1 MKSIFKSFRRRVSI
15 VMIFFAMAPI
25 SFFGFYA
32 YNNLSQNRMEQYE
45 QSFYYALANDMQ
57 SFNLWLEDRKA
68 HMHSDANL
76 FLLTEQA
83 KDKGSFENR
92 PYEVFYEGDPQY
104 QSIYAK
110 MKQGGSSELFL
121 ELKNFSGL
129 HQVADERTV
138 LRIYLHKLDLRNG
151 KHFFIKEEIH
161 LKEILRNLEKALGD
175 RFVNY
180 SIFINDQV
188 VFENKS
194 VANLDPYDAYFNQQ
208 GYISKRIKNKYYM
221 GIYQGSDYLG
231 IHAAVYRDY
240 TEAVLDIKDYQ
251 LKFILQTI
259 LIGLFGAIFALFIAR
274 KVNNPID
281 LIKAAVAEILSGKYE
296 KRIEVK
302 NNDEFGQIYEAFNH
316 LAEIETSN
324 FKKMVEAGHQIGEK
338 NTMLI
343 EINQELEQS
352 YDRLREVMTQLDVS
366 RKKQEALIHNIGEL
380 IWTMNPEGI
389 ITFLNQAI
397 SDKLGYPL
405 QKLHGEPIHRLI
417 AEVEGGMSLEQL
429 LDKANYMDIE
439 SQGVFFKRYQTD
451 ERVYML
457 LSTKRASENKGQKSI
472 QCFARTISDD
482 WILHHMTMRRN
493 KEMEITGQIS
503 WVLAN
508 NILLDE
514 LLEEIVKKIE
524 QLLSPDLCLIG
535 LVEESEAVIGSIGG
549 AYSKHLGRI
558 RLAVGSEL
566 FIEEL
571 AQSSFIRG
579 EEIYQYFRV
588 GNESIYQAITDYV
601 IIPLKFDDK
610 ITGFFTIG
618 SSKKMSESDLKVLQI
633 VSNQSAIAIDKA
645 KLYRTLKD
653 DYLNTIR
660 VLATAVEA
668 KDAYTEGH
676 SYRVSKIA
684 RLIAEEL
691 SADET
696 FIEDI
701 EISGILH
708 DIGKIGIYDKILT
721 KRGKLSEEEYGI
733 IQSHPEIG
741 SKIISPI
748 NLSQTIINGVHLH
761 HKRYDLTGYPK
772 QVIIESLPLSAGI
785 IGVADAVDA
794 MTSTRSYSQAKTI
807 DYAIEEVMRHSGTQ
821 FHPVAA
827 SALAAILEKYPNEL
841 LKIIHEQA

>member
-1 MKSIFKSFRRRVSI
+1 MKSIFKSFKRRVSM
-15 VMIFFAMAPI
+15 VMVFFAMAPI

-32 YNNLSQNRMEQYE
+32 YNNLSQNRMDQYE
-45 QSFYYALANDMQ
+45 QSFYYAFTNDMQ
-57 SFNLWLEDRKA
+57 SFKLWLEDKKA
-68 HMHSDANL
+68 HIHSDANL
-76 FLLTEQA
+76 YLLSETA
-83 KDKGSFENR
+83 KAKGSFENR
-92 PYEVFYEGDPQY
+92 QYEVIYEGMPE
-104 QSIYAK
+104 YAPLYAQLK
-110 MKQGGSSELFL
+110 NKENAEVLVT
-121 ELKNFSGL
+121 LKNFAGL

-138 LRIYLHKLDLRNG
+138 LNVYIHKLDINRG
-151 KHFFIKEEIH
+151 QYFFFKEDIY
-161 LKEILRNLEKALGD
+161 LKEILFNLEKALDD
-175 RFVNY
+175 RFVSY
-180 SIFINDQV
+180 SILINGEV
-188 VFENKS
+188 LFENSGS
-194 VANLDPYDAYFNQQ
+194 VKLDAYDAYYNQK
-208 GYISKRIKNKYYM
+208 GYAATVLKNKHYM
-221 GIYQGSDYLG
+221 GVYTGSDYLG
-231 IHAAVYRDY
+231 VHAAVYRDY
-240 TEAVLDIKDYQ
+240 SDAVLEIKNYQ
-251 LKFILQTI
+251 QRFIFKTL
-259 LIGLFGAIFALFIAR
+259 LIGLIGAAFALVISR
-274 KVNNPID
+274 RVNNPIEV
-281 LIKAAVAEILSGKYE
+281 IKIGVAEILSGKYD
-296 KRIEVK
+296 KRIVVK
-302 NNDEFGQIYEAFNH
+302 TNDEFGQIYEAFNH

-324 FKKMVEAGHQIGEK
+324 YKKMVEAGHLIGEK

-352 YDRLREVMTQLDVS
+352 YEQLREMMTQLDLS

-380 IWTMNPEGI
+380 IWTMNDEGI
-389 ITFLNQAI
+389 ITFLNQAVT
-397 SDKLGYPL
+397 DKLGYPL
-405 QKLHGEPIHRLI
+405 EMLHGEPIHRII
-417 AEVEGGMSLEQL
+417 AEVEGGMSIDQL
-429 LDKANYMDIE
+429 LEKASYMDIE
-439 SQGVFFKRYQTD
+439 GQGIFFKRYETED
-451 ERVYML
+451 RVYML
-457 LSTKRASENKGQKSI
+457 LSTKRAVESKEEKSI
-472 QCFARTISDD
+472 QCFARAISDD

-524 QLLSPDLCLIG
+524 QLLSPDICLIG
-535 LVEESEAVIGSIGG
+535 LVEDDEAVISSIGG
-549 AYSKHLGRI
+549 AYGKHLGRI
-558 RLAVGSEL
+558 RLAIGSAL

-571 AQSSFIRG
+571 SMNHVIRG
-579 EEIYQYFRV
+579 EEIYQYFRM
-588 GNESIYQAITDYV
+588 GNESIYHAISDYV
-601 IIPLKFDDK
+601 IIALKFDDK
-610 ITGFFTIG
+610 ITGFFAVG
-618 SSKKMSESDLKVLQI
+618 SSKKLSDSDLKVLQI

-691 SADET
+691 SSDET

-721 KRGKLSEEEYGI
+721 KRGKLSDEEYSI

-748 NLSQTIINGVHLH
+748 NLSQTIIDGVHLH
-761 HKRYDLTGYPK
+761 HKRYDLKGYPERVK
-772 QVIIESLPLSAGI
+772 ITELPLSAGI

-807 DYAIEEVMRHSGTQ
+807 DFAIEEVMRHSGTQ

-827 SALAAILEKYPNEL
+827 SALAGIFEKHPNEL
-841 LKIIHEQA
+841 LKIIHEQN

>member
-1 MKSIFKSFRRRVSI
+1 MKSIFKSFKRRVSI

-32 YNNLSQNRMEQYE
+32 YNNLSQSRMDQYE
-45 QSFYYALANDMQ
+45 QSYYYAFSNDMR

-68 HMHSDANL
+68 HIHSDANL
-76 FLLTEQA
+76 YLLSSTA
-83 KDKGSFENR
+83 KEKGSFENR
-92 PYEVFYEGDPQY
+92 QYEIIGEDNSQY
-104 QSIYAK
+104 ASIYSK
-110 MKQGGSSELFL
+110 MKQSGSSDLFL

-138 LRIYLHKLDLRNG
+138 LRIYLHKMNLKSG
-151 KHFFIKEEIH
+151 KHFFIREEIH
-161 LKEILRNLEKALGD
+161 LKEILSNLEKSLGD
-175 RFVNY
+175 RFVSY
-180 SIFINDQV
+180 SIFVNEDVI
-188 VFENKS
+188 FENKAS
-194 VANLDPYDAYFNQQ
+194 VPLDPYDAYFNKQ
-208 GYISKRIKNKYYM
+208 GYISKVIKNRYYM
-221 GIYQGSDYLG
+221 GIYEGSDYLG

-240 TEAVLDIKDYQ
+240 TDAVSDIKDYQ
-251 LKFILQTI
+251 RRFIMKTV
-259 LIGLFGAIFALFIAR
+259 LIGLIGAACALIISR
-274 KVNNPID
+274 RVNNPIE
-281 LIKAAVAEILSGKYE
+281 LIKIAVAEILAGKYE
-296 KRIEVK
+296 KRITVQT
-302 NNDEFGQIYEAFNH
+302 NDEFGQIYEAFNH

-324 FKKMVEAGHQIGEK
+324 FKKMVEAGHMIGEK

-352 YDRLREVMTQLDVS
+352 YERLREVMTQLDLS
-366 RKKQEALIHNIGEL
+366 RKKQEALINNIGEL
-380 IWTMNPEGI
+380 IWTMNTEGVM
-389 ITFLNQAI
+389 TFLNQAVG
-397 SDKLGYPL
+397 DKLGYPVH
-405 QKLHGEPIHRLI
+405 KLHGEPIHRLI
-417 AEVEGGMSLEQL
+417 AEVEGGMTVDQL
-429 LDKANYMDIE
+429 LEKANYMDIE
-439 SQGVFFKRYQTD
+439 SQGIFFKRYQTE

-457 LSTKRASENKGQKSI
+457 LSTKRAIESKDQKSI

-535 LVEESEAVIGSIGG
+535 LVEEGEAVISSIGG

-571 AQSSFIRG
+571 AQGSVIRG
-579 EEIYQYFRV
+579 EEIYQYFRM
-588 GNESIYQAITDYV
+588 GNESIYQAIADYV

-610 ITGFFTIG
+610 VTGFFAIG
-618 SSKKMSESDLKVLQI
+618 SSKKMGESDLKVLQI

-645 KLYRTLKD
+645 KLYRTLKE

-721 KRGKLSEEEYGI
+721 KRGKLSDEEYRI

-748 NLSQTIINGVHLH
+748 DLSQTITDGVHLH
-761 HKRYDLTGYPK
+761 HKRFDLKGYPET
-772 QVIIESLPLSAGI
+772 VEIDELPLSAGI

-827 SALAAILEKYPNEL
+827 SALAAIFEKSPNEL